1 MVDTFFSHYI
11 AVNADYVLVPIRYS
25 GNSISCANISIID
38 DDIEFEANEYF
49 TLTIQGP
56 SMFYTIGSISTLT
69 VTIIDNDGKT
79 LDCMYYSFEVGGL
92 IFVSGFKCSL
102 YESILMNGQFLLP

>member
-92 IFVSGFKCSL
+92 IFMLLDLNFCS
-102 YESILMNGQFLLP
+102 MKVF